1 MHSAE
6 DSKIKEDDYKQILIW
21 PFILDWGTDGKTPQ
35 ESVMNQVNHLKCL
48 KSPWKLIDDKL
59 HHIKGQDK
67 NQSELERQYEYQ
79 EFVYFHNFVS
89 QFLFEKHDVSD
100 DRLPALNIFKRED
113 IRFAEVVLA
122 EGKKAVTLS
131 VDRTNLYF
139 FDIGVA
145 VLVVELSNQEKLEM
159 NDVMNISNQLRR
171 VYPPYWEGNDASEF
185 PKNVKWLKNI
195 CPKGEKTNPSNGRK
209 DQKTD
214 YIEHVDGQRN
224 APVAPHWR
232 DLLEPLSFG
241 GYSKTPSGK
250 DVDKCL
256 SGWRQIVDERIPIMT
271 YIGTSQIKDISNG
284 DWIRLCCVDMPDES
298 GKDTLPYGSKFL
310 ETFEANHMYDRFWF
324 PENRPE
330 NREETRYLCAGYSFL
345 TVASPEDKFAE
356 KIKTIHFRRQYFQ
369 IGLIV
374 HLQMAALLA
383 ISGYLSNVVREFHKK
398 GKEKNIGFDVFENG
412 ISKLREEF
420 LRFTH
425 CYWFTGVSNQVQ
437 GQEIYD
443 LWRKNLNMQ
452 VLYDEVVN
460 ELKEADSFLTLRRQE
475 HIAERQSHIADET
488 KNLTQ
493 LAAVGLPMA
502 LAVGFLGMNLV
513 VGNNGEPSDW
523 SSLNQWYQSFGVFA
537 VFSCIGTIMVG
548 LLYLRQQQEKL
559 SFICKVWKTL
569 CRWPVRILAILTLF
583 FAALF
588 VLTYLIEFGCTVLP
602 KVWGWLLGIGSH
614 LKLL

>member
-6 DSKIKEDDYKQILIW
+6 NGTIKENDYKQILIW
-21 PFILDWGTDGKTPQ
+21 PFILDWETSGNIPRKR
-35 ESVMNQVNHLKCL
+35 VKKQVNYLKDL
-48 KSPWKLIDDKL
+48 KESPWKLIDDKL

-67 NQSELERQYEYQ
+67 NQSELEKQYEYQ

-89 QFLFEKHDVSD
+89 QFLFEKSGVSD
-100 DRLPALNIFKRED
+100 GCLPALNIFKRED

-122 EGKKAVTLS
+122 KGEKAVKLS
-131 VDRTNLYF
+131 VDRINLYF

-145 VLVVELSNQEKLEM
+145 VLVVELSNQEKLGM
-159 NDVMNISNQLRR
+159 NDVMSISNQLRR
-171 VYPPYWEGNDASEF
+171 VYPPYWEGDVASQF
-185 PKNVKWLKNI
+185 PKDVKWLKNI
-195 CPKGEKTNPSNGRK
+195 CPKAEKKNPLNSSK

-214 YIEHVDGQRN
+214 YIDHVNAQRY

-232 DLLEPLSFG
+232 GLLEPLSFES
-241 GYSKTPSGK
+241 YVKTLSGK

-256 SGWRQIVDERIPIMT
+256 SGWRQIVDERIPNMA
-271 YIGTSQIKDISNG
+271 YIGTAKIKDITKG
-284 DWIRLCCVDMPDES
+284 DWIRLCCVDMPDGS
-298 GKDTLPYGSKFL
+298 GAGTLPYGSKFL
-310 ETFEANHMYDRFWF
+310 ESFEENHMYDRFWF
-324 PENRPE
+324 PENGKG
-330 NREETRYLCAGYSFL
+330 TRYLCAGYSFL
-345 TVASPEDKFAE
+345 AVASPENNFAD
-356 KIKTIHFRRQYFQ
+356 KIKTVHFRRQYFQ

-383 ISGYLSNVVREFHKK
+383 ISGYLSDVVRNFHKQPEK
-398 GKEKNIGFDVFENG
+398 GKENNGFDVLENS

-452 VLYDEVVN
+452 VLYDEVAN
-460 ELKEADSFLTLRRQE
+460 ELKEADNFLTLKRQE
-475 HIAERQSHIADET
+475 DIADET
-488 KNLTQ
+488 RNLTW
-493 LAAVGLPMA
+493 LAALGLPIA

-523 SSLNQWYQSFGVFA
+523 SSLNQWFQLFLVFA
-537 VFSCIGTIMVG
+537 VFSGISTITIGS
-548 LLYLRQQQEKL
+548 LYFRQQQENS
-559 SFICKVWKTL
+559 SFIHKVQKILYQWCVKTL
-569 CRWPVRILAILTLF
+569 VILTSVFLAIAFFLLF
-583 FAALF
+583 WPHLPH
-588 VLTYLIEFGCTVLP
+588 LIEFGYMVLS

-614 LKLL
+614 LKWL